1 MPNPNDKDIRDYLV
15 DALLMGTRV
24 VPAIGGAVLGGGST
38 FGLGALAGGAA
49 GGALGESL
57 AQEIERYLGRREAL
71 DPKTIAL
78 TGALGAIPM
87 GRVAQVGRLGR
98 MAREAAKGGVIGA
111 GSDIAFQATEQDTLR
126 PQLDLGRTLL
136 STGMGGAFGSAG
148 GIAARKIDRDAL
160 VNALTGPES
169 QVGAVGAD
177 IGPLVGAARLEQLL
191 KERLPQ
197 SLIAQE
203 GVEAARDIRN
213 RLSSPAAQK
222 AAREGKTGT
231 QSQHDT
237 ATKQLL
243 GKLGRSPTSVEV
255 TEQVAKNT
263 ASTLK
268 RDPIPWRAFRAIFDT
283 PLGQKLRVLDFGSGR
298 KNANTVAQRELG
310 FNVEAHDFNQ
320 DSMQRATEGGYRA
333 QPETQYDVVV
343 SANVMNVA
351 NQTEGLTGL
360 AETIRTLNRRV
371 TDDGMVI
378 VNYPK
383 APRMMPE
390 MSVGNL
396 ETLLRDQFESVTQVF
411 VPKKA
416 RGSRQP
422 GLDANEFGDA
432 LQSVGEDAPLFILR
446 RPRRRE
452 PEQLAL
458 SAVNLGKGRGWS
470 GKELAA
476 IKRINKLA
484 APYTEKEEAEA
495 LVQQYLDR
503 ITAGQDVGHLDQT
516 IANAIKGKL
525 GVEARVGRL
534 DKGKRKGGVRPRLQA
549 ELDTL
554 QEKKTLTRPEQER
567 VLVLET
573 QIEALTRIGTKT
585 GGVDPLVASGG
596 KFPGFDQVNLPGQR
610 HIDSKELSRLRRKQ
624 DAQGNPLLT
633 GNLKKDT
640 KTIANKIKGGR
651 ASVLSFMNIPTT
663 ADLDGLMNRGF
674 PWRTFYKTSR
684 QQVGKGVAP
693 AHQVTFLADQAVYS
707 PQASPESALV
717 PAVAGLARRE
727 AGLPTSGTG
736 TSDRWADRAAVEA
749 NILDPTLGGSALRGS
764 GAWQDIGQEGLKIQ
778 NYRNNLLE
786 TYDIGEGP
794 VTRITPKM
802 KKKRRESG
810 ENVEAWEQHVQDE
823 AITIDIWMAS
833 LYGIDA
839 SLLQNNP
846 VGRELYVAIANDLR
860 KKARA
865 FRKQGP
871 DGKELFPNGVKPSE
885 YQAGVWAGI
894 RQNIVEGGETIGG
907 VLAAKYGQPTVLPKI
922 TFNPLPPGQVRQ
934 PVRLSRG
941 ETEARYMTRDEHH
954 HDLGVPHDTTLALR
968 EPGGV
973 DINVGRLIDESTLQT
988 VQDTLSVLQTKQQ
1001 QGQPVGAS
1009 FIHRTG
1015 EEASDVNAI
1024 FVGVKHR
1031 TQKGARAGKLEVS
1044 PIIETP
1050 GMATEQVLVGHT
1062 VDYKQH
1068 LHEPDTVQGVV
1079 FTPGRQR
1086 INNPRLAEHGQIVPD
1101 GKTTIEVA
1109 KMIPNYRKAVDA
1121 ARLNEQTAVWENGL
1135 KQAIEISDID
1145 VSYDP
1150 AYAGQRQ
1157 VMTVERDLGAP
1168 KFADKKQQV
1177 LGYDLD
1183 AGDFMGWS
1191 KDGGVTITTPSSAV
1205 PPLGQNT
1212 ARIRGELIYDLYGA
1226 PGPQTKEQVALLG
1239 KNTALGAGVDSVN
1252 GDFRQLQGKP
1262 QATIEKELKALGYQG
1277 YYEDA
1282 NRTTLIWFG
1291 EPRKGWNYPWNPK
1304 GY

>member
-177 IGPLVGAARLEQLL
+177 IGPLVDAARLEQLL

-231 QSQHDT
+231 QSQHDA

-243 GKLGRSPTSVEV
+243 GKLGRPPTSVEV

-411 VPKKA
+411 VPKKV
-416 RGSRQP
+416 RGGRQP

-446 RPRRRE
+446 RPRRRSLGRRVPARGYHLVDQEAGSYSELSPTGSPISGSIPSDAVESVEAILGRVPWEKGVSGPQPPPPAPFVPKRVFVDPHAIKEGAKPKSVGQRELFGKPLDAEEVPPESLWAQDIDRELQTHGLDPARAARLIQQRTRLLRQLE
-452 PEQLAL
+452 PEAEGFKNINQPGARPVKGAKTHAEYL
-458 SAVNLGKGRGWS
+458 SWKSNPKNNPSGKATVADLVDAVNNKERAGAPTIKLAGFLKDTTKAGSLTVQEVLEANPGIRDANQIIPMKTGVLLPQKHTINLPDNVAELRYKAGYHPFETKGGKKMKLPSQAEGDSLARKGMKGR
-470 GKELAA
+470 
-476 IKRINKLA
+476 
-484 APYTEKEEAEA
+484 
-495 LVQQYLDR
+495 
-503 ITAGQDVGHLDQT
+503 
-516 IANAIKGKL
+516 
-525 GVEARVGRL
+525 
-534 DKGKRKGGVRPRLQA
+534 
-549 ELDTL
+549 
-554 QEKKTLTRPEQER
+554 
-567 VLVLET
+567 
-573 QIEALTRIGTKT
+573 
-585 GGVDPLVASGG
+585 
-596 KFPGFDQVNLPGQR
+596 F
-610 HIDSKELSRLRRKQ
+610 
-624 DAQGNPLLT
+624 
-633 GNLKKDT
+633 
-640 KTIANKIKGGR
+640 
-651 ASVLSFMNIPTT
+651 
-663 ADLDGLMNRGF
+663 
-674 PWRTFYKTSR
+674 FYNM
-684 QQVGKGVAP
+684 
-693 AHQVTFLADQAVYS
+693 ADQLTAEGGAPVFDKDLWRFFIRMQGALAPKMS
-707 PQASPESALV
+707 PRQALAWSMDALE
-717 PAVAGLARRE
+717 RYR
-727 AGLPTSGTG
+727 AGLPIDDLLMQSQAKNVKRIIESLEMPMQWRLRPKTDPNYKPMLTDEKPLKIFSYDESLLKQLDSFKRGEEPVVLDSWMLSFYGMRDEPGYQGWGTG
-736 TSDRWADRAAVEA
+736 K
-749 NILDPTLGGSALRGS
+749 GSIDHVARY
-764 GAWQDIGQEGLKIQ
+764 
-778 NYRNNLLE
+778 NFLE
-786 TYDIGEGP
+786 
-794 VTRITPKM
+794 
-802 KKKRRESG
+802 
-810 ENVEAWEQHVQDE
+810 Q
-823 AITIDIWMAS
+823 
-833 LYGIDA
+833 
-839 SLLQNNP
+839 
-846 VGRELYVAIANDLR
+846 DLR
-860 KKARA
+860 KKAKKFRMQDEQGVELYPEGMDVDQYQAAIWAGLQGGDRPDTIGRA
-865 FRKQGP
+865 F
-871 DGKELFPNGVKPSE
+871 SE
-885 YQAGVWAGI
+885 A
-894 RQNIVEGGETIGG
+894 
-907 VLAAKYGQPTVLPKI
+907 YGQPSIFGDTLTVSATGDAPIPGRGLGGRTPRAQSRYLP
-922 TFNPLPPGQVRQ
+922 
-934 PVRLSRG
+934 
-941 ETEARYMTRDEHH
+941 ETSQ
-954 HDLGVPHDTTLALR
+954 DLGSR
-968 EPGGV
+968 
-973 DINVGRLIDESTLQT
+973 VGS
-988 VQDTLSVLQTKQQ
+988 
-1001 QGQPVGAS
+1001 G
-1009 FIHRTG
+1009 
-1015 EEASDVNAI
+1015 
-1024 FVGVKHR
+1024 
-1031 TQKGARAGKLEVS
+1031 KGAVGKT
-1044 PIIETP
+1044 PGNIIETNRI
-1050 GMATEQVLVGHT
+1050 GGIF
-1062 VDYKQH
+1062 
-1068 LHEPDTVQGVV
+1068 VQ
-1079 FTPGRQR
+1079 
-1086 INNPRLAEHGQIVPD
+1086 ED
-1101 GKTTIEVA
+1101 
-1109 KMIPNYRKAVDA
+1109 VDA
-1121 ARLNEQTAVWENGL
+1121 ARRMLDQMPESVIDAPATSVFHLGSNTNITADPDL
-1135 KQAIEISDID
+1135 YAID
-1145 VSYDP
+1145 VGKWKKSSDRLRLGEITEEKWL
-1150 AYAGQRQ
+1150 AEHATSEQKVKFEKGLRGQPPL
-1157 VMTVERDLGAP
+1157 LGSDTTTFVKFDHRP
-1168 KFADKKQQV
+1168 TEIDTLRFFADNHRK
-1177 LGYDLD
+1177 
-1183 AGDFMGWS
+1183 
-1191 KDGGVTITTPSSAV
+1191 
-1205 PPLGQNT
+1205 
-1212 ARIRGELIYDLYGA
+1212 
-1226 PGPQTKEQVALLG
+1226 LLG
-1239 KNTALGAGVDSVN
+1239 SQRTPFAVRAHFDPQEKLWSLNVVRLFEASDLKNAITYAKDVKSPIRNLFTDEV
-1252 GDFRQLQGKP
+1252 LTP
-1262 QATIEKELKALGYQG
+1262 QALTKQV
-1277 YYEDA
+1277 
-1282 NRTTLIWFG
+1282 
-1291 EPRKGWNYPWNPK
+1291 KGT
-1304 GY
+1304 